1 MSLLI
6 QNIQKSYGTKQVLK
20 NGSLLAPKG
29 SVTALIG
36 KNGVGKTTTFKIV
49 CGLIS
54 AEGGE
59 VLWNK
64 TKMHPT
70 SMEWKKRIGYLP
82 EHNPLYKDMY
92 LREFLSLA
100 CQIHQVKNPSK
111 RITEVIELVGLGEYT
126 NFKINHL
133 SKGYRQRVGLAQA
146 IINDPEVIILDEPT
160 SGLDPSQLV
169 EVRALIKS
177 LAKNKT
183 VILSSHILSEVEQIC
198 DRIYMIQNGTIASLD
213 DMKNDNIW
221 LVRFDAEVSF
231 SCGFSRRLLF

>member
-59 VLWNK
+59 VLWNE

-82 EHNPLYKDMY
+82 EHNPLYLEM
-92 LREFLSLA
+92 
-100 CQIHQVKNPSK
+100 P
-111 RITEVIELVGLGEYT
+111 
-126 NFKINHL
+126 
-133 SKGYRQRVGLAQA
+133 
-146 IINDPEVIILDEPT
+146 ILDYLEFCALYGIVRSTMQRRKRMQRMQENFRRTHIRFGPFT
-160 SGLDPSQLV
+160 ISRSQ
-169 EVRALIKS
+169 
-177 LAKNKT
+177 
-183 VILSSHILSEVEQIC
+183 
-198 DRIYMIQNGTIASLD
+198 GTNQ
-213 DMKNDNIW
+213 K
-221 LVRFDAEVSF
+221 FGEK
-231 SCGFSRRLLF
+231 